1 MIVKQPNFYWVRSSS
16 KTICREN
23 NWLQIDKY
31 FLSCVM
37 HNLPLLVCNQ
47 TNLDEYMILYRS
59 LSLIWIQKIKYLQ
72 IDIVYSTSF
81 LSVDTEKSR
90 ASWMEDRNEISVIT
104 LVCER
109 YFPNN
114 RHNPSARPG
123 WKMETQKCIS
133 WNNKDSWDIF

>member
-72 IDIVYSTSF
+72 IDIEYSTSF